1 MQFGQLK
8 RREFITLFGGAAAW
22 PLAVSAQQQEGMR
35 RIGVL
40 MSVAQTDAEG
50 QRSIAAFLES
60 LEQMGWVHGRNVQI
74 ERRWGGGDRDRIQ
87 RNATELVAL
96 RPDVILS
103 QATPSVTAL
112 HGVTR
117 SIPIVFVNVSDPLGS
132 GFVESL
138 AHPGS
143 NITGFTNFEP
153 SMGGKWLGL
162 IKEIAPHVTRVALMR
177 NPDTSPQA
185 SAYLPSLESAAL
197 SLALQLITVP
207 VHINAEIERAFAAFG
222 NEAGCGLILL
232 SDVFTLTNRELIVR
246 LADQYRLPAV
256 YPFREFVKSGGLLF
270 YGVDLVLQFRQ
281 AASYVDRILNA
292 EKAADLPVQAPTKF
306 ELIVNGKTAA
316 SLGLT
321 IPPTLLALADEVIE

>member
-1 MQFGQLK
+1 MK
-8 RREFITLFGGAAAW
+8 RRDFIALLGGAAAW
-22 PLAVSAQQQEGMR
+22 PVATRAQRSERMR

-40 MSVAQTDAEG
+40 MSVAQTDGEG
-50 QRSIAAFLES
+50 QRCIAAFLES
-60 LEQMGWVHGRNVQI
+60 LEQKGWVHGRNVQV
-74 ERRWGGGDRDRIQ
+74 EQRWGGGDRDYIQ

-112 HGVTR
+112 HGITS

-132 GFVESL
+132 GVVESL
-138 AHPGS
+138 AHPGG
-143 NITGFTNFEP
+143 NITGFTNFES
-153 SMGGKWLGL
+153 SMGGKWVGL
-162 IKEIAPHVTRVALMR
+162 IKEIAPHVTRIALMR

-185 SAYLPSLESAAL
+185 SAHLPSLESAAL
-197 SLALQLITVP
+197 ALGLQLITVP
-207 VHINAEIERAFAAFG
+207 IYNAAEIEHAFAAFG
-222 NEAGCGLILL
+222 GEAGGGLILL
-232 SDVFTLTNRELIVR
+232 PDVFTLTHHELIVK

-292 EKAADLPVQAPTKF
+292 EKAAELPVQAPTKF
-306 ELIVNGKTAA
+306 ELVINLKTAKG
-316 SLGLT
+316 LGLT
-321 IPPTLLALADEVIE
+321 VPDKLLALADEVIE